1 MQKRTGVSWL
11 LVRRGPSL
19 TNSAHHTRTFHPQ
32 VCLAGSVLHGLHR
45 LLLRSEWGC
54 VIPQQPTA
62 RTTEAE
68 ASSLDSVHYLLHL
81 SRLVRQSGQLSSG
94 SVHRSLGPAAQ
105 AECPNTRA
113 AATAPGLSPACP
125 LPRGLCLQVSL
136 PHGPGRPP
144 VLAQRLQSLASKQI
158 PRCRC
163 VWGEEVHLR
172 RTLQRRENKCKCGCC
187 LMDLR
192 ADPGLRP
199 GAVSVV
205 KKAWVAFT
213 SS

>member
-1 MQKRTGVSWL
+1 M
-11 LVRRGPSL
+11 
-19 TNSAHHTRTFHPQ
+19 
-32 VCLAGSVLHGLHR
+32 LHGLHR
-45 LLLRSEWGC
+45 FLLRSEWGC
-54 VIPQQPTA
+54 VILQQPTA

-68 ASSLDSVHYLLHL
+68 ASSLDLVRYLLRL

-105 AECPNTRA
+105 AECPNTRP

-125 LPRGLCLQVSL
+125 LPRGLCLQVFPAPWSWEATC
-136 PHGPGRPP
+136 PNTTSTITSVKTDPK
-144 VLAQRLQSLASKQI
+144 VQV
-158 PRCRC
+158 C
-163 VWGEEVHLR
+163 VWGGGVRLR

-187 LMDLR
+187 LMGLR